1 MALATNVRMDQ
12 WDWDYFL
19 TVRHEVLRQWPTGDE
34 LMDPATLDE
43 SVARQREQP
52 WWKFASLRNEQA
64 MKEDRLQ
71 LVPSCGHA
79 LVEQVSD
86 HIHESEDLKPDRWHV
101 FTDTYSRKCQFAK
114 SQDAIE
120 RSRRDGFSYLNGYPI
135 VLHGVAGARALN
147 ESTTVPLSTDG
158 NDEDARLAW
167 EIALAGGWTCG
178 TIKSIEQV
186 IQHSRDYPLE
196 LMIYNHQYIDRLT
209 AYFNERGVP
218 ILRRDFANLSGWDT
232 LGFKVAVG
240 VIQGLLA
247 AAQGTKY
254 MDLGIATGM
263 GMVQDV
269 AGIQVVS
276 KLAPEYFERFGF
288 HNVHVYPWAYNY
300 VGDWPREPI
309 SMAGQIAWNTAVAA
323 LAGCNGC
330 QIKSPDEARTT
341 VTGKGNR
348 EAMLVAAQI
357 ARLLKGQRLPESEEL
372 SLEREM
378 IEKEARAILEKV
390 LELGDG
396 DVALGACRAV
406 EAGVLDTVFSP
417 WLPLR
422 SQVKLV
428 RDARGAVRYL
438 DHGNVPLPPEV
449 IEYHR
454 SRIAERERREN
465 TTADLDWV
473 IQIPTWASRPLSE
486 EAAERP
492 Y

>member
-218 ILRRDFANLSGWDT
+218 ILRRDFANLSGW
-232 LGFKVAVG
+232 
-240 VIQGLLA
+240 
-247 AAQGTKY
+247 
-254 MDLGIATGM
+254 
-263 GMVQDV
+263 
-269 AGIQVVS
+269 
-276 KLAPEYFERFGF
+276 E
-288 HNVHVYPWAYNY
+288 YPWLQGGGR
-300 VGDWPREPI
+300 GDPRSPGC
-309 SMAGQIAWNTAVAA
+309 SAGHQVY
-323 LAGCNGC
+323 GFGH
-330 QIKSPDEARTT
+330 RY
-341 VTGKGNR
+341 
-348 EAMLVAAQI
+348 
-357 ARLLKGQRLPESEEL
+357 
-372 SLEREM
+372 
-378 IEKEARAILEKV
+378 
-390 LELGDG
+390 GDG
-396 DVALGACRAV
+396 HGSRRRRHPSRQQACSGILR
-406 EAGVLDTVFSP
+406 TVWFP
-417 WLPLR
+417 
-422 SQVKLV
+422 
-428 RDARGAVRYL
+428 
-438 DHGNVPLPPEV
+438 
-449 IEYHR
+449 
-454 SRIAERERREN
+454 
-465 TTADLDWV
+465 
-473 IQIPTWASRPLSE
+473 
-486 EAAERP
+486 
-492 Y
+492 